1 MNTSVYGMLTRKLLS
16 AALMSCVLSQAV
28 AARSVARVWAVN
40 DGEKIERDDL
50 NNPNGRGNSAW
61 DGRTIKIFGA
71 RNEVIAFQV
80 VVEAGVEG
88 IKSLTARLPEL
99 RLDGGRARI
108 RYSPPAAD
116 PTDYAGRPIQVF
128 SVNYMNVTEP
138 THASWVFKPGSPAAP
153 EDPLGWK
160 PVQLVPENARRGR
173 GGFPLSVA
181 PSQNQALW
189 FDIYTRRDLPAGTYR
204 GEVEIE
210 ADGKRTNLPVELELF
225 DFTLP
230 DENSMQAMVYYESLQ
245 PELYHGRNLDAEYH
259 RFAHRNRVEL
269 VNAYDIES
277 ARAARG
283 RFTGADFTR
292 ARGYEGPGEGVG
304 NRIIPRTFYG
314 PGKLFDERVSAW
326 RESNAWMI
334 FVNKNFPAAQTF
346 LYMPDEPGRSEY
358 EYIRRLADNI
368 HSNPGPGRSLP
379 TFVTKRYVKELDG
392 AIDIWDTG
400 PQGFDVERAREER
413 ARGRRYWIYN
423 GGRPA
428 GGAIVIDAPATDPR
442 ATIWACFKHGVEV
455 YFYWQGVHWLHNTQ
469 KVGER
474 RQDVWAN
481 PITFDNRGQPNKPA
495 ADQGYING
503 DGVLIYPGEEKIH
516 PREDRGVAGPVS
528 TVQLA
533 NFRRGLQDHQYL
545 TLARKLGLDAE
556 VESALRAV
564 VPRLF
569 SEAGATVG
577 FAETGD
583 AFEKVRYTL
592 ARAIARA
599 RKGGSRPGARTSS
612 GRSRGH

>member
-1 MNTSVYGMLTRKLLS
+1 MRKLLG
-16 AALMSCVLSQAV
+16 AALLSCVLLQAG
-28 AARSVARVWAVN
+28 AAASVAGVWAVN
-40 DGEKIERDDL
+40 DGEKVERDDL
-50 NNPNGRGNSAW
+50 HNPNKRANSAW
-61 DGRTIKIFGA
+61 DGHSIKIFGA

-80 VVEAGVEG
+80 VVEAGPDG
-88 IKSLTARLPEL
+88 IERLTARLPEL
-99 RLDGGRARI
+99 RLKGGGARI
-108 RYSPPAAD
+108 TYAPPAAD
-116 PTDYAGRPIQVF
+116 PTDYTGRPIQIF

-138 THASWVFKPGSPAAP
+138 THAGWVFKPGSPAAP
-153 EDPLGWK
+153 KDPLGWK
-160 PVQLVPENARRGR
+160 PVQLVPENARAGR

-189 FDIYTRRDLPAGTYR
+189 FDIYTARDLPAGTYR
-204 GEVEIE
+204 GEVEID
-210 ADGKRTNLPVELELF
+210 AGGKRTRLPVELELF

-230 DENSMQAMVYYESLQ
+230 DENSMQAMVYFESLQ

-259 RFAHRNRVEL
+259 RLAHRNRVEL
-269 VNAYDIES
+269 VGAYDIES
-277 ARAARG
+277 ARSARG
-283 RFTGADFTR
+283 RFDGSDYTR

-314 PGKLFDERVSAW
+314 PGKLFDERESAW
-326 RESNAWMI
+326 RESDAWMT
-334 FVNKNFPAAQTF
+334 FLKENFPRAQTF
-346 LYMPDEPGRSEY
+346 LYLPDEPGRSEY
-358 EYIRRLADNI
+358 AYIRRLADNV
-368 HSNPGPGRSLP
+368 HSNPGPGKSLP
-379 TFVTKRYVKELDG
+379 AFVTKRYVRELDG

-400 PQGFDVERAREER
+400 PQGFDIARAREER

-428 GGAIVIDAPATDPR
+428 AGAIVIDAPATDPR
-442 ATIWACFKHGVEV
+442 ATIWACFKHDVEV
-455 YFYWQGVHWLHNTQ
+455 YYYWHGVHWQHNSQ

-516 PREDRGVAGPVS
+516 PAEDRGIAGPVS

-545 TLARKLGLDAE
+545 TMARRLGLNVE

-564 VPRLF
+564 VPRVF
-569 SEAGATVG
+569 SDAGATVG

-583 AFEKVRYTL
+583 AFDRVRYTL

-599 RKGGSRPGARTSS
+599 RKGGPRRPGARPSR
-612 GRSRGH
+612 GQSRGH